1 MYLVVK
7 KVLREEDG
15 FSVFSDAIDC
25 VDDCS
30 MMVVRI
36 KVFWEGTVDAVINV
50 RGDKFDTI
58 VVDLPFT
65 FVDVGIL
72 DETLYFRELNV
83 DNIEVGRLDL
93 RVEDIVEEINV
104 EEEEVFPVAIIDVNK
119 VDVEAKC
126 DILFDNMVETDAIVG
141 DIWVEV
147 TSEANNVGVDFK
159 EAVDFTGVN
168 VELNMVVNVDFLVCV
183 DVFIEDDLK
192 VSEEVFINVEEDIDA
207 TVEDIWVEVTVE
219 AITEDVNSEEAVD
232 FNEVIVELN
241 MVANVV
247 SLICGVVFLDND
259 VKASEEVLI
268 FVEEELDVIVD
279 DIWVE
284 VTVDTIDDCVDFED
298 AVDFMEGNVEFWMV
312 GVDMLVEDCVEAIIV
327 GDVKASEEVFIVAE
341 EEIDVIVDDIWVEVT
356 VETITDTD
364 DDDLE
369 EAVDFTEVNVEVCM
383 VVNVDVLVEDFVE
396 VLIIGDVK
404 ASEEVFIVVEEEIDV
419 IVDDIWVEVTD
430 SDEEAVDFTEEDI
443 NVVVDEMSVEAV
455 TDVDDKVFVDII
467 VVDFDELV
475 DFAAEVVVETVDFQV
490 ELGSG
495 KNGHYYLISI
505 YFI

>member
-15 FSVFSDAIDC
+15 SSVFSDAIDC

-30 MMVVRI
+30 MMVVHI

-65 FVDVGIL
+65 FVDIGIL

-83 DNIEVGRLDL
+83 DKIEVGRLDL
-93 RVEDIVEEINV
+93 RVEDIVEEINA
-104 EEEEVFPVAIIDVNK
+104 EEEEVFPVAIIDVNE

-284 VTVDTIDDCVDFED
+284 VTV
-298 AVDFMEGNVEFWMV
+298 
-312 GVDMLVEDCVEAIIV
+312 
-327 GDVKASEEVFIVAE
+327 
-341 EEIDVIVDDIWVEVT
+341 
-356 VETITDTD
+356 ETITDTD

-455 TDVDDKVFVDII
+455 TDIDDKVFVDII
-467 VVDFDELV
+467 VVDFEELV